1 MGELVTEGEIS
12 NMDELIEYLRG
23 AVSLEASEDALILHT
38 PIMYIGADRPFS
50 FELTRA
56 GECGYSISDRGR
68 TLNFLSGCC
77 DISRYTDRIMSTLRH
92 FSANL
97 EGDSITAFIP
107 SLKSGQ
113 TGRAISNYLL
123 LVGIIAN
130 LYLI

>member
-1 MGELVTEGEIS
+1 M
-12 NMDELIEYLRG
+12 NELIEYLKG
-23 AVSLEASEDALILHT
+23 SVSLEPSGDAVILHT
-38 PIMYIGADRPFS
+38 PIMYIGADRTFS
-50 FELTRA
+50 FEIVRE
-56 GECGYSISDRGR
+56 GNEGYSISDGGR
-68 TLNFLSGCC
+68 TLDFLSECC
-77 DISRYTDRIMSTLRH
+77 DISHYTDRIMSILRH